1 MAMSRTMSKT
11 ISFVIKDQT
20 IGDDEQDDEGA
31 TTENM
36 EPMRVRQR
44 IKMQKTRMPRMCR
57 GRC

>member
-1 MAMSRTMSKT
+1 MSKTMSKT

-31 TTENM
+31 TMENM
-36 EPMRVRQR
+36 GPMRVRQR
-44 IKMQKTRMPRMCR
+44 IRMQKTRMPKMCR